1 MIGIV
6 DVFVF
11 IADFLLAVVRLL
23 HRDLLWL
30 KNYFQE
36 LTNWDCILF
45 LLLLLVYVVVYKWLM
60 RFGLSLFVWAVRS
73 LLGRLKIPFASIYS
87 FAENATLSNLDYR
100 IAYNQG
106 YSDGE
111 QERIR
116 QEEERRRQE
125 EERRRQEE
133 ERRRQVEDRKNSKK
147 WWNPLSWF

>member
-1 MIGIV
+1 MIGLV

-23 HRDLLWL
+23 QEDLLWL
-30 KNYFQE
+30 KNYFQS
-36 LTNWDCILF
+36 LTSWDCVFF
-45 LLLLLVYVVVYKWLM
+45 LLLLLVYKVVYKWVM
-60 RFGLSLFVWAVRS
+60 RFGLG
-73 LLGRLKIPFASIYS
+73 LLAWTVQKIRGIPFAFFHNFSKRTI
-87 FAENATLSNLDYR
+87 LSNHDYR

-116 QEEERRRQE
+116 QEEQERIRQENEERIRQE
-125 EERRRQEE
+125 EERR
-133 ERRRQVEDRKNSKK
+133 NSKK